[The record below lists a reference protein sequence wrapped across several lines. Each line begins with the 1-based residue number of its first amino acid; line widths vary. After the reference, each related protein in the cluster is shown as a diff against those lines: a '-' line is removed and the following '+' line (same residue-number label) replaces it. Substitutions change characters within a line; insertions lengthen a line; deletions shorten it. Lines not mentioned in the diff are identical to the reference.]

1 MIDDRRAGRGAAL
14 FLMAGL
20 VLSCAQPAP
29 PPGGTPDREAPR
41 LVSTRPEH
49 GAIVPGLEGSVVFSF
64 DEKLSEKGPR
74 DPVLVSPETG
84 RPVIE
89 RDGSELKV
97 RIQGGWKPNLVY
109 RVIITPGIQD
119 RFNNSRRDP
128 TELVFSTGPE
138 LLPTAIAGLVTDRV
152 TGRPL
157 AEARVVAL
165 DTDSTIHS
173 TVTDTAGFF
182 GLRYLPSGNYQVFA
196 YEDQNRNGELEYRE
210 KQAQQQVTLSA
221 RDTQVVTFAVLPR
234 DSTPARLT
242 RAEARDSVEV
252 RLNFDDHID
261 QAVPLGQVS
270 ATLFQMPDSTVPI
283 SSGRLMHVRDYE
295 VLVAAQA
302 AADTGRA
309 AARPT
314 PPAPGGLP
322 ADTVRRPTQ
331 ELVLLLDRPLAPSTR
346 YRVTVSGI
354 TNLND
359 VPNGGGTAN
368 FTTRARAA
376 RDTSTVKR
384 DTLHVR
390 H

>member
-1 MIDDRRAGRGAAL
+1 MTDERGTRRGIV
-14 FLMAGL
+14 FSLMAGL
-20 VLSCAQPAP
+20 VSACAQPSP

-41 LVSTRPEH
+41 LLSTRPEQ

-64 DEKLSEKGPR
+64 DEKLSEKGAR

-119 RFNNSRRDP
+119 RFGNPRRDP
-128 TELVFSTGPE
+128 TELVFSTGPP
-138 LLPTAIAGLVTDRV
+138 LLPTAIAGLVTDRI
-152 TGRPL
+152 TGRPVT
-157 AEARVVAL
+157 EARVVAL
-165 DTDSTIHS
+165 GTDSTIHS

-182 GLRYLPSGNYQVFA
+182 GLRYLPAGNYQVFA
-196 YEDQNRNGELEYRE
+196 YEDQNRNRELEYRE
-210 KQAQQQVTLSA
+210 KQAQQPVTLSA

-234 DSTPARLT
+234 DSTAARLL
-242 RAEARDSVEV
+242 RAEPRDSIEV
-252 RLNFDDHID
+252 RLTFDDHID
-261 QAVPLGQVS
+261 QAVPLGQTSV
-270 ATLFQMPDSTVPI
+270 ALFQMPDSTTPI
-283 SSGRLMHVRDYE
+283 GGGRLMHVRDYE
-295 VLVAAQA
+295 TLRAAQA

-314 PPAPGGLP
+314 LGPGAPP

-331 ELVLLLDRPLAPSTR
+331 ELVLLVERPLAPSTR

-354 TNLND
+354 TNLTGIA
-359 VPNGGGTAN
+359 NGGGTVN
-368 FTTRARAA
+368 FATRARAA
-376 RDTSTVKR
+376 RDTAAVKR
-384 DTLHVR
+384 DTLR
-390 H
+390 LRD